1 MAKETTNGKPGAGVN
16 DFPFVTLEERKLWGQ
31 ASLTPRV
38 YAAIHLRIPDS
49 GIDWLDKMIA
59 KAERRD
65 MAKRAMQ
72 GLVAN
77 ADSGCVSCAR
87 LAADSYDQADAM
99 IAERAKGE

>member
-59 KAERRD
+59 KADRRD
-65 MAKRAMQ
+65 
-72 GLVAN
+72 
-77 ADSGCVSCAR
+77 
-87 LAADSYDQADAM
+87 LAAKAMHEILTGDGDWSEYDNLAKEAYMVAAAM

>member
-1 MAKETTNGKPGAGVN
+1 VAKETTNGKPGAGVN

-65 MAKRAMQ
+65 IAAKIAQ
-72 GLVAN
+72 GLCPDRTLTWTCIAQD
-77 ADSGCVSCAR
+77 AHE
-87 LAADSYDQADAM
+87 LADAI